1 VDVVDGGAEPLMAF
15 TSPVFLILVA
25 GAVALHWALPW
36 QRARLFVLL
45 GASFWFYASRHWPSL
60 FLLLAF
66 IAVNYALAL
75 AQDLRRSRALL
86 AAAVAANLTALGWF
100 KYAAFLAGIAHAALG
115 VPVPSLPPFLPLGI
129 SFFTFQVLAYQVDVY
144 RGTVRA
150 ERSLL
155 VFAVFKCFFAQLV
168 AGPIVR
174 PSEFLPQLRE
184 RRRFD
189 AAGVQHG
196 LFLIV
201 AGLAL
206 KLGVADV
213 LAQFV
218 AEDFARPEQLAT
230 TGAWTGAYAFAFQLY
245 ADFWGYSTM
254 AVGIGLLFGLELPLN
269 FRNPFLSASMQE
281 FWRRWHV
288 TLSSWFRDYLYI
300 PLGGNRRFQD
310 RNLILTLGLAGLWH
324 GAGFTFVLW
333 GLLHGAWLSLERR
346 LRIWT
351 RIPRALRI
359 LLVFHGVIALFA
371 VFRSPGLAAAQ
382 AILSRMFLPPYTAAA
397 VPALL
402 AGWLA
407 AFALLMTPL
416 ARLIEERQF
425 LELRLRW
432 QVAATTALILFA
444 LAHAGAQIDFIYF
457 TF

>member
-1 VDVVDGGAEPLMAF
+1 MSF
-15 TSPVFLILVA
+15 TSPAFLVLLA
-25 GAVALHWALPW
+25 GAVALYWMLPS

-45 GASFWFYASRHWPSL
+45 GASFWFYGSRHWPSL
-60 FLLLAF
+60 LLLIAF
-66 IAVNYALAL
+66 IGANYALAL
-75 AQDLRRSRALL
+75 AQDLRRSRPLL
-86 AAAVAANLTALGWF
+86 AIAIAVNLAALGWF
-100 KYAAFLAGIAHAALG
+100 KYAGFLAEIARAALG
-115 VPVPSLPPFLPLGI
+115 VPVPRPPAFLPLGI
-129 SFFTFQVLAYQVDVY
+129 SFFTFQVLAYQIDVY
-144 RGTVRA
+144 RGTVSA

-155 VFAVFKCFFAQLV
+155 VFGVFKCFFAQLV

-174 PSEFLPQLRE
+174 ARELLPQLRE

-189 AAGVQHG
+189 AEGFHHG

-206 KLGVADV
+206 KIGVADV

-218 AEDFARPEQLAT
+218 SDAFGRTPGLAT
-230 TGAWTGAYAFAFQLY
+230 TEAWGGAYAFAFQLY

-269 FRNPFLSASMQE
+269 FRDPFLASSLQD

-288 TLSSWFRDYLYI
+288 TLSRWFRDYLYI
-300 PLGGNRRFQD
+300 PLGGNRRAGG
-310 RNLILTLGLAGLWH
+310 RNLLVTLGLGGLWH

-333 GLLHGAWLSLERR
+333 GLAHGAWLLAERR
-346 LRIWT
+346 LRLWT

-359 LLVFHGVIALFA
+359 LFVFHGVTALFV
-371 VFRSPGLAAAQ
+371 VFRSPKLPAAGAY
-382 AILSRMFLPPYTAAA
+382 LSRMFLPPYGTATM
-397 VPALL
+397 PALL
-402 AGWLA
+402 AIWLA

-416 ARLIEERQF
+416 SRLIEERGF
-425 LELRLRW
+425 LRLGLRW
-432 QVAATTALILFA
+432 QVAATAALILFA